1 MLWDGFLKGLY
12 AFCACA
18 GFLTGAVIVLL
29 FIWAVCKVCGISVDD
44 SDENEVDIGVGDDND
59 HNKTV

>member
-18 GFLTGAVIVLL
+18 GFLAGAVIVLL

-44 SDENEVDIGVGDDND
+44 SDDND
-59 HNKTV
+59 DNKTV